1 MKTNT
6 QVRGSDV
13 IEHEARMFMKL
24 SSRHLNIVNLMGV
37 CLPCEKD
44 LPPMLLL
51 ELCEVSGAAI
61 ALAGKPG
68 EVPAYEPGELLHF
81 RE

>member
-1 MKTNT
+1 MKTST

-24 SSRHLNIVNLMGV
+24 SSRHLNIVNLMGI

-44 LPPMLLL
+44 LPPLLLL
-51 ELCEVSGAAI
+51 ELCEVSG
-61 ALAGKPG
+61 GR
-68 EVPAYEPGELLHF
+68 YSYC
-81 RE
+81 REAWRSSCI